1 MILVFSFIVGA
12 ALAGG
17 AVLVWAGRRQGEGAM
32 REGTLSQI
40 THDLRNPLSAMI
52 NQTETVARGL
62 RGPVTESQAK
72 ALKAVIRNGNYLM
85 GLINNILDMSKIES
99 GKMTYSPQEVDLR
112 AMADDIVEIA
122 RATGAEFKVEVKDP
136 EVPAEVRLWADEQ
149 ALRRVLSNLVFNAL
163 KFTPENGHIRV
174 VWSKSPE
181 GHDQVAVKDT
191 GVGIPADK
199 IHTLFKKFSQVEET
213 KGKARKTAGTGLGL
227 AICKQV
233 VEAHGGRIW
242 VESELGKGSAFCFT
256 LPPKA

>member
-1 MILVFSFIVGA
+1 MSVFAFLLGA
-12 ALAGG
+12 ALSGG
-17 AVLVWAGRRQGEGAM
+17 VVYMLTLRLRGQDTM

-52 NQTETVARGL
+52 NQTETVVKGL
-62 RGPVTESQAK
+62 RGPVTESQTK

-99 GKMTYSPQEVDLR
+99 GKMTYAPQEVDIR

-122 RATGAEFKVEVKDP
+122 RATGAEFKVEVCDP
-136 EVPAEVRLWADEQ
+136 EVPPEARVWADEQ

-163 KFTPENGHIRV
+163 KFTPENGSIRV

-199 IHTLFKKFSQVEET
+199 LNTLFKKFSQVEET
-213 KGKARKTAGTGLGL
+213 KNKARKTAGTGLGL

-256 LPPKA
+256 LPPKKG